1 MQNIKMKYRFQQ
13 KKGINMEKENN
24 ELNQLIKDREN
35 KETLEISSTGY
46 GLESVSNELNEKNHV
61 SPNPSSCGGL

>member
-1 MQNIKMKYRFQQ
+1 MKYRFQQ

-35 KETLEISSTGY
+35 KETLEISSMGY
-46 GLESVSNELNEKNHV
+46 GLESVSNEINEKNHV
-61 SPNPSSCGGL
+61 VNNPSTCGGL